1 MTSEREIRDAHQAG
15 LEFVAFVHRLAGVLP
30 PPHHHALEHLLRF
43 CVAIPFSIEGGT
55 APVPPEE
62 RAACLEIARGCALA
76 CRASLDLLGSAGLC
90 PWANLAPGKALLAR
104 VLSGLTAPNGRIPA
118 GGFPVRPLPVERD
131 DAAGRMERE
140 SRRGTGFDRERR
152 ED

>member
-15 LEFVAFVHRLAGVLP
+15 LEFVAFVHRLAAVLP

-43 CVAIPFSIEGGT
+43 CVAIPLNIEDGI

-62 RAACLEIARGCALA
+62 RAACFEIARGCALA

-90 PWANLAPGKALLAR
+90 PWANLAPGEALLAR
-104 VLSGLTAPNGRIPA
+104 VLTGLAAPDGRVPA
-118 GGFPVRPLPVERD
+118 GGFPVRPRPAERD
-131 DAAGRMERE
+131 AANGMERE
-140 SRRGTGFDRERR
+140 RRRGPGVDRERR

>member
-1 MTSEREIRDAHQAG
+1 MISEREIRDAHQAG
-15 LEFVAFVHRLAGVLP
+15 LEFVAFVHGLAGVIP

-43 CVAIPFSIEGGT
+43 CLAIPLNIEGGI

-62 RAACLEIARGCALA
+62 RAACFEIARGCALA
-76 CRASLDLLGSAGLC
+76 CRSSLDLLGAAGLC

-104 VLSGLTAPNGRIPA
+104 VLSGLAAPDGRPA
-118 GGFPVRPLPVERD
+118 VSGPPARPPD
-131 DAAGRMERE
+131 GRTERE
-140 SRRGTGFDRERR
+140 FRRGSGLDRERR

>member
-1 MTSEREIRDAHQAG
+1 MTNERDVRDAHQAG

-30 PPHHHALEHLLRF
+30 PPHHHALEHLLQF
-43 CVAIPFSIEGGT
+43 CVAIPLHIEEGI

-62 RAACLEIARGCALA
+62 RAARFEIARGCALA
-76 CRASLDLLGSAGLC
+76 CRSSLDLLGSAGLC

-104 VLSGLTAPNGRIPA
+104 VLTGLTAPEGRSLTNGLPA
-118 GGFPVRPLPVERD
+118 RPLPVDRN
-131 DAAGRMERE
+131 ATGRLERE
-140 SRRGTGFDRERR
+140 YRRGPGPDRERR

>member
-1 MTSEREIRDAHQAG
+1 MISEREIRDAHQAG
-15 LEFVAFVHRLAGVLP
+15 LEFVAFVHGLAGVLP

-43 CVAIPFSIEGGT
+43 CLAIPLNIEGGI

-62 RAACLEIARGCALA
+62 RAACFEIARGCALA
-76 CRASLDLLGSAGLC
+76 CRSSLDLLGAAGLC

-104 VLSGLTAPNGRIPA
+104 VLSGLAAPDGRPADSAPPARPQPA
-118 GGFPVRPLPVERD
+118 GRPPD
-131 DAAGRMERE
+131 GRTERE
-140 SRRGTGFDRERR
+140 FRRGPGLDRERR